1 MTEENSQGSVNP
13 LAASLPHEIAHDSVV
28 KVLGGFLLE
37 DTEKRKKI
45 PCADEDVEKALYT
58 GVHINWEKAYF
69 RIRLKTSIL

>member
-28 KVLGGFLLE
+28 KVLGGFLLN
-37 DTEKRKKI
+37 DTEKHQRI

-58 GVHINWEKAYF
+58 GEHIDWEKAYF
-69 RIRLKTSIL
+69 KLKASIL